1 MLQCPIKVILR
12 LLQVA
17 APQTKGSFLVRRG
30 FLFVCGA
37 VTALTNRN
45 RWGSVNRFHLL
56 TWHLLPNHYCHPS
69 SYRAVFED
77 ESGFFCHPS
86 SNRAV
91 FEDELQI
98 FRHPSSF
105 RPVFEDEPLFF
116 RHPSSNRA
124 VFENEVLSRNKVY
137 QLVTFDNT
145 SQMHGTYFFNT
156 PDDLLRGVG
165 HLVRTPG
172 R

>member
-1 MLQCPIKVILR
+1 
-12 LLQVA
+12 
-17 APQTKGSFLVRRG
+17 
-30 FLFVCGA
+30 

-45 RWGSVNRFHLL
+45 RWHSVNRFHLL

-69 SYRAVFED
+69 SNRAVFED
-77 ESGFFCHPS
+77 KFQIFGHPS
-86 SNRAV
+86 SYRAV

-116 RHPSSNRA
+116 RHPSSYRP
-124 VFENEVLSRNKVY
+124 VFEDGPLFFRHPSSYRPVFEDEVLSRNKVY

-165 HLVRTPG
+165 HLVRMQG